1 MKAPTTGSK
10 PVPQRRALQ
19 RRWGPGGGCVW
30 WSCGLLA
37 KQGKS
42 MNRTTLDVARL
53 ADRHHVERLVIIPM
67 LVMFGWFS
75 AVNASNRSVKPWKFS
90 ATFCGT
96 NDCASL
102 LSKPS
107 HVCCAL
113 ARAIRRSFPS
123 AAWNVATTPCALAS
137 RQRLFKRLAHARWA
151 CCFVRLVDSSA
162 RLAYAGFGRATQ
174 TEHAHSA
181 TCSIDA
187 LRNTAQST
195 SGLRSSQRTAP
206 LVARSIDG
214 QCAAGTFPRSV
225 QLQTVCTDLPIDLAK
240 AAGPPEISIARV
252 SAFMSQ

>member
-1 MKAPTTGSK
+1 
-10 PVPQRRALQ
+10 
-19 RRWGPGGGCVW
+19 
-30 WSCGLLA
+30 
-37 KQGKS
+37 

-123 AAWNVATTPCALAS
+123 AAWNVATTPCALAG

-174 TEHAHSA
+174 TEHAHPA

-214 QCAAGTFPRSV
+214 QCSAGIPPRAIQFDTADGVTLTAQARALFDPRISAAFASASMPTALVRRALMRQPSV
-225 QLQTVCTDLPIDLAK
+225 CRQAWTL
-240 AAGPPEISIARV
+240 
-252 SAFMSQ
+252 SACCW